1 MIKFVAP
8 MLPATTMPSMRLV
21 LAAAPSWRLADGP
34 WVAQAGKAMTSGAE
48 AARKRIAPTGA
59 PAYAHVVCTAQ
70 HTIQVM
76 EENSASLAATAESL
90 GNGITFGTQVQTQL
104 SVDVT
109 RVDGRAGSPPRGE
122 PV

>member
-1 MIKFVAP
+1 MIKFQTP
-8 MLPATTMPSMRLV
+8 MLSATTMPSMRLV
-21 LAAAPSWRLADGP
+21 RPVAPSWRIADGP
-34 WVAQAGKAMTSGAE
+34 SAGSTATTTGLT

-59 PAYAHVVCTAQ
+59 PAYAHVICVAQ

-76 EENSASLAATAESL
+76 GENSASLAANAESL
-90 GNGITFGTQVQTQL
+90 GNGTTFGTQVQTQL
-104 SVDVT
+104 SVDAT